1 MSDLYQIE
9 PEGEDLSR
17 FSVSAGSSCTLG
29 SPVSYVGNCAA
40 AMPQISES
48 CVSYQII

>member
-17 FSVSAGSSCTLG
+17 FSVSAGSSCTLE
-29 SPVSYVGNCAA
+29 SPVVLCRKVCRRDAPNF
-40 AMPQISES
+40 ES